1 MHPLVN
7 SEKYRSFLLLLED
20 ANGHYHGNLWSIN
33 IIRDQFNTI
42 RCAKNSFQVQTNN
55 EFSLQ
60 HRETKTPGQVN
71 IFPLFG
77 TLYPGYN
84 VSGMPS
90 DPIFF
95 SLQSHLS
102 HAKILLLNSG
112 SVSLSWKCFSTLIFP
127 CHHFAEWLQMDQGL
141 SDRKHTGTLHSLLA
155 LFHLFLKII
164 STTAV
169 S

>member
-42 RCAKNSFQVQTNN
+42 RCAKNSFQDQRNN

-112 SVSLSWKCFSTLIFP
+112 SVSLSWKCFTCFNLPMPPFCRVATDGSRP
-127 CHHFAEWLQMDQGL
+127 E
-141 SDRKHTGTLHSLLA
+141 
-155 LFHLFLKII
+155 
-164 STTAV
+164 
-169 S
+169 